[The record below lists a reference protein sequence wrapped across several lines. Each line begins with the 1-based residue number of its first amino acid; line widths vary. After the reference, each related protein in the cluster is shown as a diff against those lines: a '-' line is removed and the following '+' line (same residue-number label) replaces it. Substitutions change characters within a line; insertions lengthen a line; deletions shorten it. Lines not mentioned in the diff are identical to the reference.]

1 MEKIVSLC
9 RNSEFQRLYRRGR
22 CAVRP
27 SMVVYCGKGIP
38 GGLRLGITAGKKVG
52 GAVCRNRA
60 KRVIT
65 AAFRSCLP
73 QIKEGY
79 DFVIV
84 ARTRI
89 LSVKSTDV
97 MASLLKL
104 LKKANLCCELQ
115 DENSIN

>member
-1 MEKIVSLC
+1 M
-9 RNSEFQRLYRRGR
+9 NSIIKLKENRDFRRAYTRG
-22 CAVRP
+22 A
-27 SMVVYCGKGIP
+27 SMVSPYFVVYYVKNRKKYI
-38 GGLRLGITAGKKVG
+38 RLGITAGKKIG

-65 AAFRSCLP
+65 AAFRGCLP
-73 QIKEGY
+73 NIKEGY

-89 LSVKSTDV
+89 LSVKSTVV